1 MIFKIVTENPM
12 DIAGM
17 ESWLN
22 EQSEKG
28 LELKFM
34 VLNTVAAFK
43 KCEKGKYKY
52 VLEPKRDFEENENN
66 DRLDFYKSFGWQ
78 FVCKFANLFYIMKA
92 EKDAEELYTDRELQ
106 AEVYGTVKKSSFR
119 SLIFTIIITA
129 IVLGFGIAFGDF
141 SPYGLAKKNINLTI
155 LLLMIV
161 MPFFLLSS
169 IIDYVIFKRFF
180 KAIERG
186 EKPKIKS
193 RKVYRIFNLAML
205 MAAMII
211 LLAHYIVPFIQYTS
225 VESVGIE
232 QAEDFVYL
240 KMSDIYG
247 DEYRTVEGMR
257 YEGKDFSNYFERR
270 STNLLSEYVEI
281 TQTGEVK
288 GAETGML
295 MRFYDTRINSMAV
308 PLIEDYMSKI
318 PLGDRYIGRNY
329 DEYSVYPY
337 KTFEEGTVKT
347 EQRDDFDFFAYG
359 EHGGAQ
365 HLFCA
370 LNGRAAYISFYG
382 DKKLTD
388 YTEEIKE
395 ILKQ

>member
-1 MIFKIVTENPM
+1 M
-12 DIAGM
+12 
-17 ESWLN
+17 
-22 EQSEKG
+22 
-28 LELKFM
+28 
-34 VLNTVAAFK
+34 
-43 KCEKGKYKY
+43 
-52 VLEPKRDFEENENN
+52 
-66 DRLDFYKSFGWQ
+66 
-78 FVCKFANLFYIMKA
+78 
-92 EKDAEELYTDRELQ
+92 
-106 AEVYGTVKKSSFR
+106 
-119 SLIFTIIITA
+119 
-129 IVLGFGIAFGDF
+129 GFGIAFGDF

-295 MRFYDTRINSMAV
+295 MRFYDTRIDSMAV

-337 KTFEEGTVKT
+337 KTFEEGAVKT
-347 EQRDDFDFFAYG
+347 EQRVGFDFFAYG

-388 YTEEIKE
+388 YTEEIKA
-395 ILKQ
+395 ILEQ